1 VSTRD
6 PASTRDGAPRRAK
19 ADAPARAKAP
29 ARPRVRGR
37 SAREGRD
44 ERTDQSEA
52 GLIYPA
58 PDLHGPK
65 VLAALVWAAGTIVAV
80 LIGPIALSWWLAPVA
95 AAAAAQATRTWNR
108 RPQSKPLPAAAF
120 VGAGFT
126 VLCAAFGVAA
136 LVAGAVLAMV
146 FTAAWATTAATRDAG
161 DAASGVD
168 VLLTVVCAA
177 VPAAA
182 AVAPV
187 ELRAHGL
194 VAALVLVTYAL
205 TFDVAAWVMGSG
217 SRHRWIGPLAG
228 MICIASLSVGFGSI
242 FPQFHGD
249 SAWKLGALAVVLA
262 PIGPGAASLVLGD
275 RRKRVPALRRLDVLV
290 VLGPVWAI
298 AASALH
304 V

>member
-1 VSTRD
+1 VF
-6 PASTRDGAPRRAK
+6 
-19 ADAPARAKAP
+19 
-29 ARPRVRGR
+29 
-37 SAREGRD
+37 
-44 ERTDQSEA
+44 
-52 GLIYPA
+52 
-58 PDLHGPK
+58 
-65 VLAALVWAAGTIVAV
+65 AALVWAVGTTVAV
-80 LIGPIALSWWLAPVA
+80 LVGPVALSWWLAPVA

-108 RPQSKPLPAAAF
+108 RSQGTPHGGALPAAAF

-136 LVAGAVLAMV
+136 LVAGALVAVV
-146 FTAAWATTAATRDAG
+146 FTAAWATTAATRDGG
-161 DAASGVD
+161 DTASGVD
-168 VLLTVVCAA
+168 VALTVVCAA

-182 AVAPV
+182 AVGPV

-205 TFDVAAWVMGSG
+205 IFDVAAWVVGSG

-228 MICIASLSVGFGSI
+228 MVSIASVSVGIGSI

-249 SAWKLGALAVVLA
+249 SALKLGALAVVLA
-262 PIGPGAASLVLGD
+262 PIGPGAASLLLGD

-290 VLGPVWAI
+290 VLGPIWALG
-298 AASALH
+298 AAALH

>member
-1 VSTRD
+1 V
-6 PASTRDGAPRRAK
+6 P
-19 ADAPARAKAP
+19 
-29 ARPRVRGR
+29 
-37 SAREGRD
+37 
-44 ERTDQSEA
+44 
-52 GLIYPA
+52 IYPP

-65 VLAALVWAAGTIVAV
+65 VLAALVWAVGTTVAV
-80 LIGPIALSWWLAPVA
+80 LVGPIALSWWLAPVA
-95 AAAAAQATRTWNR
+95 AAAAAQATRTWNQ
-108 RPQSKPLPAAAF
+108 RPRSTPYGRALPAAAF

-161 DAASGVD
+161 DEASGVD
-168 VLLTVVCAA
+168 VMLTVLCAA

-205 TFDVAAWVMGSG
+205 VFDVAAWVVGSG

-228 MICIASLSVGFGSI
+228 MVCIASITVGIGSI

-249 SAWKLGALAVVLA
+249 SALKLGVLAAVLA
-262 PIGPGAASLVLGD
+262 PIGPAAATLLLGD

-298 AASALH
+298 AAAALH